1 MGCYLERLT
10 PEILKSPGST
20 EIKISKNK
28 YGKNVSR

>member
-20 EIKISKNK
+20 EIKIIKNK
-28 YGKNVSR
+28 YG